1 MKEFN
6 NTLDMGKEKPL
17 RFLERDRILLKGV
30 AEHYQKSWDR
40 GGKEN

>member
-30 AEHYQKSWDR
+30 AEYYQKSWDR
-40 GGKEN
+40 SGKEN